1 MTTITRYGLAGML
14 LVVIA
19 SVLQFGLT
27 YYQGRITTLQR
38 DVAEITAVA
47 RQQQTTLDQ
56 IEVQRQAVAA
66 IDIKYTKEL
75 ADAKSENER
84 LRADIANG
92 TKRLQLNATCTKPVS
107 KATGPASV
115 PDDASPRY
123 DAEFERNYLSL
134 RERIGIATTQINGL
148 QAYINNVCLMP
159 RPESRNGS

>member
-92 TKRLQLNATCTKPVS
+92 TKRLQLNATCSKSVS
-107 KATGPASV
+107 KTTGPASV
-115 PDDASPRY
+115 PNDASARLT
-123 DAEFERNYLSL
+123 DTAERDYISL
-134 RERIGIATTQINGL
+134 RERIGIATTQIEGL
-148 QAYINNVCLMP
+148 QAYITNVCLKP
-159 RPESRNGS
+159 

>member
-92 TKRLQLNATCTKPVS
+92 TKRLQLNATCTKPVP
-107 KATGPASV
+107 KATGPASI
-115 PDDASPRY
+115 PDDASARLTNA
-123 DAEFERNYLSL
+123 AERDYLSL
-134 RERIGIATTQINGL
+134 RERIGIATTQIAGL
-148 QAYINNVCLMP
+148 QDYINNVCLAP
-159 RPESRNGS
+159 SK